1 MKKNIG
7 FPDRVIRL
15 LIGLVCFIGA
25 WFVVGMVLKIVLV
38 LLGIFSIYEAIRGW
52 CAFYML
58 IGRNTCPIE

>member
-7 FPDRVIRL
+7 TIDRVVRV
-15 LIGLVCFIGA
+15 LIGIACLVGA
-25 WFVVGMVLKIVLV
+25 YFLAVILFKVILL
-38 LLGIFSIYEAIRGW
+38 LLGIFAIYEALAGW

>member
-7 FPDRVIRL
+7 TIDRIVRV
-15 LIGLVCFIGA
+15 LIGLACFIGA
-25 WFVVGMVLKIVLV
+25 YVVVGVVFKVI
-38 LLGIFSIYEAIRGW
+38 LLLIGIFAMYEALVGW

>member
-7 FPDRVIRL
+7 TLDRVVRL
-15 LIGLVCFIGA
+15 LIGLVCFAGA
-25 WFVVGMVLKIVLV
+25 WFTGILLIQIVLI
-38 LLGIFSIYEAIRGW
+38 LLGVFSIYEALVGW

>member
-7 FPDRVIRL
+7 TIDRAVRL
-15 LIGLVCFIGA
+15 IIGLVCLTAVF
-25 WFVVGMVLKIVLV
+25 FVAAFWLKVILV
-38 LLGIFSIYEAIRGW
+38 LLGIFAIYEALVGW

>member
-7 FPDRVIRL
+7 KMDRVARL
-15 LIGLVCFIGA
+15 LIGVVCLVAVF
-25 WFVVGMVLKIVLV
+25 FVSIMWLKIILV
-38 LLGIFSIYEAIRGW
+38 ALGIFSIYEALVGW